1 MTIGELSLGVSLLG
15 LVVYARQIIWGN
27 VRPQRTTW
35 FIWSV
40 ILAISLAGFE
50 AAGGGDAF
58 WFLLGD
64 FIVTLLVFC
73 LSIFRGVG
81 GWDKLDIICLII
93 AALGLILWQLSSLP
107 LLVLGGVLLA
117 DMMGAIPTVKK
128 ALDHPE
134 SESAS
139 TFLFST
145 VAAAMGFVAVNEW
158 NWMLLFYPLYLFLAN
173 GITAQVILVS
183 QYQVQR
189 QRSLKNNYFLTV

>member
-1 MTIGELSLGVSLLG
+1 MITVGELSIIVSAMG
-15 LVVYARQIIWGN
+15 LVPYTKQIIWGH

-40 ILAISLAGFE
+40 ILAMSLLGYH

-58 WFLLGD
+58 WFLVGD
-64 FIVTLLVFC
+64 FLVTLLVFG
-73 LSIFRGVG
+73 LSLFKGVG
-81 GWDKLDIICLII
+81 GWERLDIVCIII
-93 AALGLILWQLSSLP
+93 ASLGLVLWQLSSQP
-107 LLVLGGVLLA
+107 LLVLMGVLTA
-117 DMMGAIPTVKK
+117 DLMGAVPTIKK
-128 ALDHPE
+128 ALDYPQ

-145 VAAAMGFVAVNEW
+145 VASAMGFVAVGEW

-183 QYQVQR
+183 QYQSRKLQ
-189 QRSLKNNYFLTV
+189 QNDMIKAL